1 VRALLAAT
9 HSGMLVQND
18 PRVVLSSRGQ
28 QRDGRGRTMTNGSE
42 TVGIILVH
50 GIGEQRRFDHL
61 DGQTRLLLDALRD
74 HPGVDEVS
82 VDIRNPGPAPFQA
95 EQDTWSSGPEPAVTI
110 MVRWRPAAGAARE
123 TRIGVHEVW
132 WADINERYSIAKQFR
147 FWLWGL
153 AIWAHP
159 GKPGSSR
166 PIARRHWLPVV
177 PGSSV
182 VYDRVR
188 LFLSC
193 AFFALLGLALGP
205 VVFIAKRLLDMK
217 TPDVLRV
224 VTNYMSAVKLY
235 VQRRRFGP
243 GLWWSRDEFLD
254 SMGAPPRV
262 SIRRR
267 MVRGIADAACAQY
280 QRWYVLAHSQ
290 GTVVAFNGLMAD
302 SYQWPGYLDE
312 RRWQR
317 LLEQGLAGP
326 AVRGSTPPAPP
337 IEPPPPGWAR
347 GAIAYRR
354 RIFQHFRGFLS
365 YGSPLEKFASIWTD
379 LVRISREAV
388 FTGDPPGSIS
398 TTRSIRCQGNSR
410 HTRDT
415 RRSAARPRRTSATA
429 RARGCCSHTSNT
441 SRAGA
446 ASAMRRAPPCT
457 GSSRTAPMV
466 FPVPRAGAR
475 ATGSPSAALSSGC
488 EPAPPGSC
496 GSLRRRSSP

>member
-1 VRALLAAT
+1 
-9 HSGMLVQND
+9 
-18 PRVVLSSRGQ
+18 
-28 QRDGRGRTMTNGSE
+28 MTDGSE

-61 DGQTRLLLDALRD
+61 DGQTRLLLDALRRY
-74 HPGVDEVS
+74 PGVDEVS
-82 VDIRNPGPAPFQA
+82 VDIRNPGAAPFEA

-110 MVRWRPAAGAARE
+110 MVRWRPAAAGAVRE

-132 WADINERYSIAKQFR
+132 WADVNERYSLAKQFR

-166 PIARRHWLPVV
+166 PIARRHWLAVV

-182 VYDRVR
+182 IYDRAR
-188 LFLSC
+188 LFLSS
-193 AFFALLGLALGP
+193 AFFALLGLSLGP
-205 VVFIAKRLLDMK
+205 VGFLAKRLLGMR

-224 VTNYMSAVKLY
+224 VTNYLSAVKLY
-235 VQRRRFGP
+235 VQRRRFSP
-243 GLWWSRDEFLD
+243 GLWWSRDELLD
-254 SMGAPPRV
+254 SMGEPPRV

-267 MVRGIADAACAQY
+267 MVRGIADAACAHY

-317 LLEQGLAGP
+317 LIELGLAGP
-326 AVRGSTPPAPP
+326 AARGSTPPAPP

-354 RIFQHFRGFLS
+354 RIFQRFRGFLS

-379 LVRISREAV
+379 LVPISREAV
-388 FTGDPPGSIS
+388 FTGEPAWINLYDPIDPVSGRLEAYAGHPAECCPTPQNFGYCASAWLLLAHLKYLTGRSGKRDAAGATVHWLLTDRTDGFPGAAGWSS
-398 TTRSIRCQGNSR
+398 GDWFAERSAQFWLRSI
-410 HTRDT
+410 
-415 RRSAARPRRTSATA
+415 AAWVMWLAA
-429 RARGCCSHTSNT
+429 A
-441 SRAGA
+441 ALVALIGA
-446 ASAMRRAPPCT
+446 IVL
-457 GSSRTAPMV
+457 PMV
-466 FPVPRAGAR
+466 IQALLLTWRAVQTEAVHLILGH
-475 ATGSPSAALSSGC
+475 
-488 EPAPPGSC
+488 
-496 GSLRRRSSP
+496 